1 MTLADDL
8 RSKVSELCVDGV
20 LNCIKE
26 SVTIGYTYP
35 LKSIRGKISSEVL
48 RYYWALTQGVENI
61 AKTVILSP
69 RRMTSAIDYELVER
83 EGIIT
88 GALDASATI
97 LAQMRTLDPTIFVV
111 NEPKQTYESEPNHLV
126 AWLLKEALDI
136 LLSARRLC
144 HALNNMSWFNRKVSL
159 LENALRNDVLRQVLL
174 SPLGRRKPNRSTLRV
189 AAKSRVVLYQEA
201 LSVYHMLE
209 RIEIGDV
216 GAIRQC
222 LATTLVADLENWQRL
237 ELGTGLKVASA
248 ISRAIKEPVRLNFPF
263 ISGRPIANIGPYE
276 VYWQYAIPTRPEEK
290 LDNNERWIREITDN
304 IGISTSDSRAD
315 VAVTLN
321 GAVQSIFE
329 CKYSESESAPAQ
341 AVVDATSQIVR
352 YARDLHPDSIADA
365 EKFLEKCYIIVAD
378 CNKYAPKHSNP
389 ATETDRK
396 NRHIYFSDIKNL
408 LNNSLDSWA
417 KETIVV

>member
-159 LENALRNDVLRQVLL
+159 LENTSTLL
-174 SPLGRRKPNRSTLRV
+174 CERRK
-189 AAKSRVVLYQEA
+189 AAS
-201 LSVYHMLE
+201 SP
-209 RIEIGDV
+209 
-216 GAIRQC
+216 
-222 LATTLVADLENWQRL
+222 RL
-237 ELGTGLKVASA
+237 KAGVSA
-248 ISRAIKEPVRLNFPF
+248 A
-263 ISGRPIANIGPYE
+263 
-276 VYWQYAIPTRPEEK
+276 
-290 LDNNERWIREITDN
+290 
-304 IGISTSDSRAD
+304 
-315 VAVTLN
+315 
-321 GAVQSIFE
+321 
-329 CKYSESESAPAQ
+329 
-341 AVVDATSQIVR
+341 
-352 YARDLHPDSIADA
+352 
-365 EKFLEKCYIIVAD
+365 
-378 CNKYAPKHSNP
+378 
-389 ATETDRK
+389 
-396 NRHIYFSDIKNL
+396 
-408 LNNSLDSWA
+408 
-417 KETIVV
+417 